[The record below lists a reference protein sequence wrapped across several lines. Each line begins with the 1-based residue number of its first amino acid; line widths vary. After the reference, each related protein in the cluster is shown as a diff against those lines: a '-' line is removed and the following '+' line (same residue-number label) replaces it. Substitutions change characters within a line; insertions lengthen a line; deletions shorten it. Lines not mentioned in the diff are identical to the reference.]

1 MPFPEY
7 RSDTALPPDNDI
19 LLLTSRN
26 EMIRLVSN
34 TGMELHSDDLNILS
48 NNYDEFNPEE
58 VNSENFLIEII
69 QRVSS
74 EIMSYLKPRYNLA
87 DVYNLPRIREIAT
100 YWAVYK
106 LTGRRGNEPLYKSEY
121 IEGIDTLEKYRS
133 GELYLDA
140 PSYGPRAYMVSYVVD
155 NRYNTQPVRAINQA
169 SSNLYPGQKQYYYWG
184 FQWL

>member
-7 RSDTALPPDNDI
+7 RSDTVVPPDLDPI
-19 LLLTSRN
+19 YLTSREEIN
-26 EMIRLVSN
+26 RLLSVA
-34 TGMELHSDDLNILS
+34 GVDLHIDDLNILS
-48 NNYDEFNPEE
+48 INYDENNGVE
-58 VNSENFLIEII
+58 VTDSNFLSETI

-74 EIMSYLKPRYNLA
+74 EIMSYLRPRYTIS

-100 YWAVYK
+100 YWAAYK
-106 LTGRRGNEPLYKSEY
+106 ITGRRGNEPLYKSEY
-121 IEGIDTLEKYRS
+121 IEGIDTLEKYRT

-140 PSYGPRAYMVSYVVD
+140 PSYGPRAYMVSYAVD